1 METGN
6 EQRRLSDVL
15 IGLADLKKIKT
26 MLADQTKENDKRI
39 KAQEELARSL
49 ILDIVEKTGIE
60 VNSFKCVV
68 DGRSYG
74 LTVKPMYSIPAP
86 ERDEAFKKLRELGL
100 GDLIV
105 EKVDDRT
112 LTSALNDIAA
122 GNDGKLP
129 DEYLEIP
136 LRTFDKYTISDRKA

>member
-39 KAQEELARSL
+39 KAQEELARSI

-122 GNDGKLP
+122 ENDGKLP
-129 DEYLEIP
+129 DEYMEIP